1 MANGVDLNAA
11 LAISSAGMSAQ
22 VTRLRVVAEN
32 IANQDSTGSTP
43 GADPY
48 RRKTVTFA
56 NGLDRALGVDLV
68 RVDKIDRDNSA
79 FPLRYDPAHPAANAD
94 GYVRTPNVNS
104 FIEVMDM
111 REAERSYNA
120 NLAVMQSTRG
130 MLERTIEML
139 K

>member
-1 MANGVDLNAA
+1 MDLTRA
-11 LAISSAGMSAQ
+11 LNISAAGMTAQ
-22 VTRLRVVAEN
+22 TMRLRVIAEN
-32 IANQDSTGSTP
+32 LANQDSTGTKP

-48 RRKTVTFA
+48 RRKTVSFA
-56 NGLDRALGVDLV
+56 DRMDKQAGVNLV
-68 RVDKIDRDNSA
+68 SVSNIGTDPTP
-79 FPLRYDPAHPAANAD
+79 FPTRYDPSHPAADAS

-104 FIEVMDM
+104 FVEVMDM

-130 MLERTIEML
+130 MLERTIALL

>member
-68 RVDKIDRDNSA
+68 RVDKIDQDKSA